1 MNVPNVSQPIINA
14 YYDGV
19 LEGLWK
25 YAHWKDGTQYVGT
38 MGTTLKEAQ
47 DKANADR
54 AKYLKAEN
62 EQNNS

>member
-1 MNVPNVSQPIINA
+1 MSEKAEINA

-25 YAHWKDGTQYVGT
+25 YAYWQDGVQYVGT

-47 DKANADR
+47 NKV
-54 AKYLKAEN
+54 N
-62 EQNNS
+62 EERKKQLVGATS